1 MARTPARAGYSP
13 RSRIDKLGVKQGM
26 RVSVLAVD
34 DPGFL
39 PELRHR
45 TGDISE
51 GRAGRGRDLI
61 VLGATR
67 EADLARL
74 ETLKA
79 ATVLPTAAVQQGP
92 DGAFVYV
99 VGGEDRVAV
108 RPVAVAQQDDR
119 IAVIGSGVKA
129 GETVVTTGFA
139 RLRDGSHKIVQI
151 TEVTGMEGENI
162 VMQDVFK
169 FEDRGERDGKV
180 EGDFVSSG
188 LRPAYDERLKTRG
201 FNLPATMFMRRDAP
215 RSLGRR

>member
-34 DPGFL
+34 DPSFL

-79 ATVLPTAAVQQGP
+79 AIAP
-92 DGAFVYV
+92 DGAIWV
-99 VGGEDRVAV
+99 VWPKGLNPFTEDVIRRTALARGLVDVKVMAFSERLSALKLV
-108 RPVAVAQQDDR
+108 IPVAQ
-119 IAVIGSGVKA
+119 
-129 GETVVTTGFA
+129 
-139 RLRDGSHKIVQI
+139 
-151 TEVTGMEGENI
+151 
-162 VMQDVFK
+162 
-169 FEDRGERDGKV
+169 
-180 EGDFVSSG
+180 
-188 LRPAYDERLKTRG
+188 RPR
-201 FNLPATMFMRRDAP
+201 
-215 RSLGRR
+215 